1 MNQEKLIKVTAE
13 ERDRLRRELH
23 EHMAAI
29 VYLDRE
35 RKTFNAENRD
45 ARKPHQERILSILD
59 ELGGDVS

>member
-1 MNQEKLIKVTAE
+1 MEQEKLIKVTTE

-23 EHMAAI
+23 GHMSAV
-29 VYLDRE
+29 VYLDME
-35 RKTFNAENRD
+35 RKKFLAETRD